1 MPAIGGGA
9 HGEFPN
15 TTTPLMIERTQ
26 PPDLAPS
33 ARRDEA
39 AEERPLPTPD
49 EMYAAVLARDTRY
62 DGIFFTAVK
71 TTGIFCRPSC
81 PARKPARENVMFC
94 RTAAEALELGF
105 RPCKKCRP
113 LELPGETPEP
123 VRRLLAEVEEDPTR
137 RLNDDDLRA
146 RGHDP
151 VALRRWFKKHHGM
164 TFHAYQRSR
173 RLAWALG
180 ELSRGARITEA
191 GFGSGYESLSAFQD
205 AVRQVTG
212 RSAARSRGAVVVQIS
227 RVATPLGPMLLG
239 ATEEGVCLLEF
250 TDRPMLETQLRRLA
264 KLLDCVLLPGT
275 NEHAARLEEELREY
289 FAGRLRE
296 FTTPLVTHGS
306 DFQRRVWNALREIPF
321 AETRSYMGQ
330 ARLIGSP
337 GAVRAVA
344 RANGDNR
351 IAIVIPCHRVIGA
364 DGSLTGYGGG
374 LWRKKWLLHH
384 EGVRGAWE
392 GRRTDPAQTELG
404 LGSVD
409 GSS

>member
-1 MPAIGGGA
+1 MSERMQSTDKLLLAVGHPQPAERDQPSREGTGPSA
-9 HGEFPN
+9 
-15 TTTPLMIERTQ
+15 ERTGT
-26 PPDLAPS
+26 PS
-33 ARRDEA
+33 AR
-39 AEERPLPTPD
+39 PLPSPA
-49 EMYAAVLARDTRY
+49 EMYAAILARDTSF

-81 PARKPARENVMFC
+81 PARKPARENVDFY

-113 LELPGETPEP
+113 LEQPGQTPEP
-123 VRRLLAEVEEDPTR
+123 VRRLLEEVEEDPTR

-146 RGHDP
+146 RGLDP
-151 VALRRWFKKHHGM
+151 VALRRWFKEHHGM

-180 ELSRGARITEA
+180 ELARGAPITEA

-205 AVRQVTG
+205 ALRQVTG
-212 RSAARSRGAVVVQIS
+212 RSAGRSRDAVVVQLT

-250 TDRPMLETQLRRLA
+250 TDRRSLEPQLQRLA
-264 KLLDCVLLPGT
+264 KRLDCIFLPGT
-275 NEHAARLEEELREY
+275 NEHAARLEGELAEY

-296 FTTPLVTHGS
+296 FTTPLVTPGT
-306 DFQRRVWNALREIPF
+306 DFQQRVWRALRTIPYG
-321 AETRSYMGQ
+321 ETRSYAEQ
-330 ARLIGSP
+330 ATMLEAP

-351 IAIVIPCHRVIGA
+351 ISIVIPCHRVIGA
-364 DGSLTGYGGG
+364 DGKLTGYGGG
-374 LWRKKWLLHH
+374 LWRKEWLLHH
-384 EGVRGAWE
+384 EGAAGEWE
-392 GRRTDPAQTELG
+392 GRRGDAAQLG
-404 LGSVD
+404 LGLD
-409 GSS
+409 